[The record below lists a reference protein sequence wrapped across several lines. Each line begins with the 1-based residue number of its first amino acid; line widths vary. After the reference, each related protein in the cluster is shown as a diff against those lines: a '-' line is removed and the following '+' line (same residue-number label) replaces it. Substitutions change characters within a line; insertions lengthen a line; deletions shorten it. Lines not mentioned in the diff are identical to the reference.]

1 MQEQMAVLNT
11 ALDNATK
18 QAINELQPEIDEL
31 TFSLSTVAAS
41 LYALK
46 VAIANVESAL
56 EETQIVDIVS
66 GILYGS
72 IAEAV
77 FRYEHG
83 VFKRTSAYN
92 AMSTIVTLAYPE
104 FLKNTDYFLN
114 FLNFLSELKN
124 DLHKLLGYQDLYFA
138 VLANGQLYNVPQ
150 PFILAYKISNL
161 HETSN
166 SVIAWKAKYF
176 LTKVVHPVISTI
188 VFQSALPL
196 ALKWGLNLS
205 KQNCIFG
212 FIVPREDEIRKYD
225 LDLPYSFEGSDM
237 YSMLR
242 GWTYAHNVKDP
253 GSEIWYLLRR
263 GNTLSTR
270 MTVRKNE
277 TDFFYT
283 YDSLDMETKCDFH
296 DCSQSVLPVT
306 NGVSYLVFGR
316 NMTCLSPQV
325 HIS

>member
-1 MQEQMAVLNT
+1 
-11 ALDNATK
+11 
-18 QAINELQPEIDEL
+18 
-31 TFSLSTVAAS
+31 
-41 LYALK
+41 
-46 VAIANVESAL
+46 
-56 EETQIVDIVS
+56 
-66 GILYGS
+66 
-72 IAEAV
+72 
-77 FRYEHG
+77 
-83 VFKRTSAYN
+83 
-92 AMSTIVTLAYPE
+92 
-104 FLKNTDYFLN
+104 
-114 FLNFLSELKN
+114 
-124 DLHKLLGYQDLYFA
+124 
-138 VLANGQLYNVPQ
+138 
-150 PFILAYKISNL
+150 
-161 HETSN
+161 
-166 SVIAWKAKYF
+166 
-176 LTKVVHPVISTI
+176 
-188 VFQSALPL
+188 
-196 ALKWGLNLS
+196 
-205 KQNCIFG
+205 
-212 FIVPREDEIRKYD
+212 
-225 LDLPYSFEGSDM
+225 M

>member
-124 DLHKLLGYQDLYFA
+124 DLH
-138 VLANGQLYNVPQ
+138 